1 VSWYQKKHSPTHI
14 TREEEE
20 GEFAQTTRPTA
31 WEPIP
36 PTMDQYAGSPGHS
49 TYCCAEL
56 ASSFINILCSPSSG
70 FYDAGKDNRGRRTG
84 NPSGRHPIRTIGDP
98 PPSSAHFTPTALSAA
113 TLPIYPVLRQALNNA
128 GLHARWLDIGIGGL
142 IVAK

>member
-1 VSWYQKKHSPTHI
+1 MPAVLVTVPIVAQNSLHPLSTSLARYLLDFMMQGKI
-14 TREEEE
+14 TE
-20 GEFAQTTRPTA
+20 A
-31 WEPIP
+31 
-36 PTMDQYAGSPGHS
+36 
-49 TYCCAEL
+49 
-56 ASSFINILCSPSSG
+56 
-70 FYDAGKDNRGRRTG
+70 DAPAIRLDAT
-84 NPSGRHPIRTIGDP
+84 PSGLSVPP